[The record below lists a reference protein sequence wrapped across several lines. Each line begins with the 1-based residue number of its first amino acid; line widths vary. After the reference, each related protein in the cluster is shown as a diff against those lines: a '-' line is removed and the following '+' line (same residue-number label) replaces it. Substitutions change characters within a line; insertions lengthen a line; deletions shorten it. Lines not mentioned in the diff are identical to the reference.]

1 MSEIGNKTEVG
12 LYIEN
17 LVASEGATY
26 MEATLQWMDENSID
40 YSMLNKTVP
49 KAIIDKI
56 SDEAIKNNLLRPSVA
71 KDHTTT
77 QTLDN
82 FMW

>member
-56 SDEAIKNNLLRPSVA
+56 SDEALKNNLLRPSVA
-71 KDHTTT
+71 KSHATT

-82 FMW
+82 FM

>member
-40 YSMLNKTVP
+40 YSMLSKTVP

-71 KDHTTT
+71 KDHATT
-77 QTLDN
+77 QTLDD
-82 FMW
+82 FM

>member
-26 MEATLQWMDENSID
+26 MEATLQWMDENSI
-40 YSMLNKTVP
+40 YYAMLSKTVP

-71 KDHTTT
+71 KDHATT
-77 QTLDN
+77 QTLDD
-82 FMW
+82 FM

>member
-1 MSEIGNKTEVG
+1 MIGNKTEVG

-40 YSMLNKTVP
+40 YAMLSKTVP

-56 SDEAIKNNLLRPSVA
+56 SDEAIKNNLLRPSVV
-71 KDHTTT
+71 KDHATT
-77 QTLDN
+77 QTLDD
-82 FMW
+82 FM

>member
-40 YSMLNKTVP
+40 YAMLSKTVP

-71 KDHTTT
+71 KDHSTT

-82 FMW
+82 FM

>member
-71 KDHTTT
+71 KDHATT
-77 QTLDN
+77 QTLDD
-82 FMW
+82 FM

>member
-82 FMW
+82 FM

>member
-77 QTLDN
+77 QTLDD
-82 FMW
+82 FM